1 MNYDLNGATI
11 TDILEVKE
19 GVSKAKGTPWKA
31 IEFVCDTG
39 EQYNNL
45 FCFKIFQGEKNT
57 KVDDFVS
64 QFGINDKVDVTF
76 NVNTNKWEKDGNVK
90 YFVGLDVYKVSKVMA
105 GADNTGSAMDD
116 SQYPPQPDED
126 DLPF

>member
-64 QFGINDKVDVTF
+64 GFGVNDKVDVVF
-76 NVNTNKWEKDGNVK
+76 NVNTNRWEKEGNVK
-90 YFVGLDVYKVSKVMA
+90 YFVGLDVYKVNKVMA
-105 GADNTGSAMDD
+105 GVDNTGSSMDD
-116 SQYPPQPDED
+116 SEYPPQPDDE

>member
-64 QFGINDKVDVTF
+64 QFGTNDKVDVTF
-76 NVNTNKWEKDGNVK
+76 NINTNKWEKDGNVK

-105 GADNTGSAMDD
+105 GVDNTGSAMDD

>member
-11 TDILEVKE
+11 TDILEVKD
-19 GVSKAKGTPWKA
+19 GTSKAKGTPWKA

-57 KVDDFVS
+57 KVDDFVNEFS
-64 QFGINDKVDVTF
+64 LNDKVDITF

-90 YFVGLDVYKVSKVMA
+90 YFVGLDVYKINKVMA
-105 GADNTGSAMDD
+105 GADNTGSSMDGAD
-116 SQYPPQPDED
+116 YPPQVDDEE
-126 DLPF
+126 LPF